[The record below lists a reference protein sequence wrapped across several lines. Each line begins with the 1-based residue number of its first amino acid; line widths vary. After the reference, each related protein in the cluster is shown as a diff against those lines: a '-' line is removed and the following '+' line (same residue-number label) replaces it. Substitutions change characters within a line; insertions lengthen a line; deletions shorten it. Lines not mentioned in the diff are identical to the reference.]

1 VRARKE
7 TGLADG
13 KSLTKTE
20 RIVNELR
27 ALISSGEIAR
37 GERIQ
42 QDQLAARFN
51 TSITPVRE
59 AIKRLEAEGLLVSEP
74 HRGVRVSSA
83 DLEQIKGV
91 YVARRMLEPYASRR
105 AALRVSRQDL
115 HRAQDLVD
123 QMADAGSD
131 LPEVNRHFHFLFYD
145 KCGIPA
151 LSALLDT
158 LWRAYPWDI
167 LHVLGQRR
175 EHAVDEHQQMLDAV
189 AAADLDRIGET
200 FGVNLRNSYLALV
213 RHLTGE
219 EGEDPFDL
227 RVD

>member
-1 VRARKE
+1 M
-7 TGLADG
+7 
-13 KSLTKTE
+13 TKTD
-20 RIVNELR
+20 RIASELR

-42 QDQLAARFN
+42 QDRLAERFA

-59 AIKRLEAEGLLVSEP
+59 AIRQLEAEGLLVSEP

-91 YVARRMLEPYASRR
+91 YVARRMLDPYAAQR

-115 HRAQDLVD
+115 QRAQELVD
-123 QMADAGSD
+123 QMGDPDGD
-131 LPEVNRHFHFLFYD
+131 LPEINRRFHFLFYD

-151 LSALLDT
+151 LATLLDT
-158 LWRAYPWDI
+158 LWQSYPWDI
-167 LHVLGQRR
+167 LQVLGQRR
-175 EHAVDEHQQMLDAV
+175 EHAVSEHQAMADAV
-189 AAADLDRIGET
+189 AAADLDLIGET
-200 FGVNLRNSYLALV
+200 FGTNLRHSYLALV

-227 RVD
+227 QVD

>member
-1 VRARKE
+1 LPERK
-7 TGLADG
+7 
-13 KSLTKTE
+13 SSTKTD

-27 ALISSGEIAR
+27 TLIATGEIAR

-42 QDQLAARFN
+42 QDQLAARFQ

-59 AIKRLEAEGLLVSEP
+59 AIQRLEAEGLLVSEP

-91 YVARRMLEPYASRR
+91 YVARRLLEPYAAQR
-105 AALRVSRQDL
+105 AAMRVSRQDL
-115 HRAQDLVD
+115 QRAQNLVD
-123 QMADAGSD
+123 QMTDADAD
-131 LPEVNRHFHFLFYD
+131 VTEINRRFHFLFYD
-145 KCGIPA
+145 KSGIPA

-158 LWRAYPWDI
+158 MWRAYPWDI
-167 LHVLGQRR
+167 LQVLGQRR
-175 EHAVDEHQQMLDAV
+175 EHAVEEHQAMADAV
-189 AAADLDRIGET
+189 AAADLERIAQT
-200 FGVNLRNSYLALV
+200 FGTNLRHSYLALV

-219 EGEDPFDL
+219 DGADPFDL

>member
-1 VRARKE
+1 LDKQ
-7 TGLADG
+7 
-13 KSLTKTE
+13 KSLTKTD

-27 ALISSGEIAR
+27 MLIASGEIAR

-42 QDQLAARFN
+42 QDQLAERFS

-83 DLEQIKGV
+83 DLEHIKGI
-91 YVARRMLEPYASRR
+91 YVARRMLEPYASQR

-115 HRAQDLVD
+115 QRAQDLIG
-123 QMADAGSD
+123 QMGGSDAD
-131 LPEVNRHFHFLFYD
+131 LPEVNRRFHFLFYD

-151 LSALLDT
+151 LSTLLAT

-167 LHVLGQRR
+167 LQVLGQRR
-175 EHAVDEHQQMLDAV
+175 DHVVEEHQAMLDAV
-189 AAADLDRIGET
+189 AAADLDRIGEA
-200 FGVNLRNSYLALV
+200 FGVNLSKSYLALV